1 LEFLGVENGYT
12 GYTEIDVFGSQQF
25 LPGDANRNGVVDIN
39 DFIVISNNF
48 SKVPSAPGL
57 DGDVFVDNIV
67 NQRDFRLWKT
77 AVGPAIAALVE
88 GDFLIPEPSV
98 MTDLG
103 LNESLHDGRSQ

>member
-1 LEFLGVENGYT
+1 MDTPDTRRSTSSER
-12 GYTEIDVFGSQQF
+12 SSS

-67 NQRDFRLWKT
+67 NQRDFRLWKN
-77 AVGPAIAALVE
+77 AVGPAVAALVE
-88 GDFLIPEPSV
+88 GDFSVPEPSV
-98 MTDLG
+98 IALLG
-103 LNESLHDGRSQ
+103 FGLATVACYRRGRS